1 MGFLY
6 GAEIGATLGSV
17 VPGVGN
23 IVGGIVG
30 AIAGSFIGKAI
41 YNGEKKL
48 AKIKIAII
56 KSIGCTVYRGIKSM
70 VNLINPFK

>member
-1 MGFLY
+1 M
-6 GAEIGATLGSV
+6 
-17 VPGVGN
+17 PGVGN

-48 AKIKIAII
+48 AKFKIAII
-56 KSIGCTVYRGIKSM
+56 KNISCAVYRGIKSI